1 MKYGFYCRFSIN
13 FNWKNI
19 SHTLISDE
27 RRGQAESVMLLNV
40 FIIRLEWSSGLWWV
54 LMRTTPDNEWP
65 SLLHFPTPQTHKQI
79 QTAHFQSPTTRAWTI
94 NSGQWSELECWRQ
107 VTRYLQCVI
116 ITINY
121 LIWVQAVSRSRMSQ
135 SQVWYELWPGNTG
148 AGCLV
153 TSGQHTPDTVPVSG
167 PTTGHRSGY
176 K

>member
-1 MKYGFYCRFSIN
+1 MEQ
-13 FNWKNI
+13 W
-19 SHTLISDE
+19 T
-27 RRGQAESVMLLNV
+27 AV
-40 FIIRLEWSSGLWWV
+40 
-54 LMRTTPDNEWP
+54 MRTTPDNEWP

-94 NSGQWSELECWRQ
+94 DSGQWSELECWRQ

-135 SQVWYELWPGNTG
+135 SQVWYELWPG
-148 AGCLV
+148 CLV

-167 PTTGHRSGY
+167 PTTGLGTNNRWTQLPVAINIVHVKSFIITGHNLN
-176 K
+176 